1 MNTERCWIE
10 RENKMGYHSVT
21 MSTANSQRLTQDLHC
36 EKSKTNC
43 LNYGMATGT
52 VRVNCYEYTENSW
65 QVIPNLFK
73 ISFVHEMDDVIDGK
87 TWRPFVRW
95 LRTRNRGSKVAR
107 NGVQNRWQVC
117 IKTQAT
123 VSMSSVWG
131 WGQTDK
137 GTWLALSLPLRRLFG
152 WFWFH

>member
-1 MNTERCWIE
+1 MESCWIE
-10 RENKMGYHSVT
+10 TKNKMGYRSVT

-43 LNYGMATGT
+43 LNYVMVTVT
-52 VRVNCYEYTENSW
+52 VRVNCYEYIENSW
-65 QVIPNLFK
+65 QVMPNLFK
-73 ISFVHEMDDVIDGK
+73 ISFVHEMGDVIDGK
-87 TWRPFVRW
+87 TCRPIVRW

-107 NGVQNRWQVC
+107 NGDQNRLQVC

-123 VSMSSVWG
+123 VSMSPVRR

-137 GTWLALSLPLRRLFG
+137 RTWLALSLPLRRLFG